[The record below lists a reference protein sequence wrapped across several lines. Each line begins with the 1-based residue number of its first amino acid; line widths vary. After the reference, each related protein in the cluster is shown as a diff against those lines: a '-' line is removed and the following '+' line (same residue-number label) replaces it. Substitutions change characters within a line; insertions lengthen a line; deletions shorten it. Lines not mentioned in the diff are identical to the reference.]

1 MSKWLNKAI
10 DGTYA
15 PRGAWSQEE
24 FDIAFLAK
32 ALSGTRLLYVF
43 QKAEGFP
50 SETTL
55 LRKRPIPELV
65 VSIGPP
71 TAPELNENIESFLGK
86 TGRKPAQ
93 NPIIG
98 QILMI
103 DGVALEEVCRYD
115 HRRGVILGVCREHT
129 STAPVLEVHT
139 LNDIHKISE
148 SLHEKKCHHGKDG
161 TVIALASITGDENYF
176 PVPLVL
182 SPSCKAETGDQL
194 SIWISHFLDIYRVH
208 PSGEKLHGP
217 IRTLATDGEATFRF
231 LRFLLGLVEDLDC
244 ESDLEKL
251 LYQLPGFNCVVGR
264 HGLLT
269 TCDPKH
275 IIKRFATMIR
285 SSLGILIGNTALHFD
300 DFLFTLTLMD
310 KLSDKQACE
319 LLNPADKQNVP
330 KAVNLIQ
337 TLNEQSDLTPD
348 DANPTRLSR
357 LNRVNL
363 FAIILSKFLLPF
375 VDVNMTLSQQIKSLS
390 IYSHLITALY
400 RKHRTS
406 FMNSVLFAD
415 SQSIVKNII
424 FTVARYQIL
433 DKSIK
438 YYVIL
443 EGTDRLEGVFSNART
458 QDHAH
463 NFDILQLAH
472 KLSVGAEINAI
483 FERNPKLD
491 RGHVRRNLHGARG
504 VDHVNPK
511 SWKGDVTVGN
521 VDLLKE
527 YLEACDEADSILQSY
542 LQKNE
547 QDIIV
552 DWPTLFANPK
562 IDHLRPLGTYVG
574 SRAADEAST
583 AEEGTAADDNDDEE
597 LISALLNM
605 SQRFNSTTADLGNEP
620 YHDTP
625 PQDDANHGL
634 DPVDNLNDSD
644 GILNPALSQMYI
656 EVEGGRKRHID
667 ALVAEY
673 LTAERARKSITRTL
687 RVKDIT
693 VEESIRRIE
702 KLNIPDIS
710 NEDTDIVK
718 SGDLGAFLVRLPQNV
733 ICVAVGEVLNF
744 RGASSRKLVG
754 SAKVEDLEVES
765 GPNALTVAIQVLDLT
780 ANVAGQN
787 ITWNWTKEYIQT
799 KENQQGFTT
808 QTQCVTRIPGF
819 NFFPITAG
827 IDIGADNR
835 PVWSIRNEDLRAIL
849 DVAWESLHPTTDEII
864 TNLEYLPQFFPIN
877 AQLPYKLPSGARQLL
892 VADPPV
898 QLAAKLD
905 PTQEIACKLCGE
917 TKILVSKMRDHVGAH
932 ILRALRIRGMDIDE
946 GDYAPH
952 PADIT
957 QVSTILIRD
966 AQ

>member
-1 MSKWLNKAI
+1 MMLSQNKIAGVSRILAILIRKGASPAAISRQLNEAI
-10 DGTYA
+10 DGTYS

-50 SETTL
+50 CETTL
-55 LRKRPIPELV
+55 LRKRPIPELM

-71 TAPELNENIESFLGK
+71 SISEFNANIESFLGK
-86 TGRKPAQ
+86 TGRQPAQ
-93 NPIIG
+93 NPTIG

-103 DGVALEEVCRYD
+103 DGIALEEVCRYD
-115 HRRGVILGVCREHT
+115 HQRGVILGVCREH
-129 STAPVLEVHT
+129 SSAAPIFEVHT
-139 LNDIHKISE
+139 FNDIHKISK
-148 SLHEKKCHHGKDG
+148 SLHEKKFHHGKDG
-161 TVIALASITGDENYF
+161 TMVALASITGDENYF

-194 SIWISHFLDIYRVH
+194 SIWITRFLEVYRTH
-208 PSGEKLHGP
+208 PSGKKLHGP
-217 IRTLATDGEATFRF
+217 IRTLATDGEATFRY

-244 ESDLEKL
+244 ESDLGKL
-251 LYQLPGFNCVVGR
+251 LYQLPGLNCVVGR

-285 SSLGILIGNTALHFD
+285 SSLGILIGNTALHFE
-300 DFLFTLTLMD
+300 DFRITLTVMD
-310 KLSDKQACE
+310 KLSNKQAHE
-319 LLNPADKQNVP
+319 LLDPADKQNVP
-330 KAVNLIQ
+330 KAVNLLQ
-337 TLNEQSDLTPD
+337 TLKEQSVLKPH
-348 DANPTRLSR
+348 DANPTRLFR
-357 LNRVNL
+357 LKRVNL
-363 FAIILSKFLLPF
+363 LAIILGKFLLPF
-375 VDVNMTLSQQIKSLS
+375 IDVNMTLSQQIKSLS
-390 IYSHLITALY
+390 TYSHIITALY

-415 SQSIVKNII
+415 SQSLVKNII

-458 QDHAH
+458 QDHAR

-472 KLSVGAEINAI
+472 KLSVGAEVNAI

-491 RGHVRRNLHGARG
+491 RGHVRRNLYKARG

-527 YLEACDEADSILQSY
+527 YLAARDEADSILKSY
-542 LQKNE
+542 LEKNE

-574 SRAADEAST
+574 SRAADETVTSGSEST
-583 AEEGTAADDNDDEE
+583 ADDDDDEE
-597 LISALLNM
+597 LIGALLNM
-605 SQRFNSTTADLGNEP
+605 SERINSTAADLGNEP

-625 PQDDANHGL
+625 PLDDANNP

-644 GILNPALSQMYI
+644 GILNPAPSQLRKMYI
-656 EVEGGRKRHID
+656 EIEGGRKQHID
-667 ALVAEY
+667 ALVAEF
-673 LTAERARKSITRTL
+673 LTAERARKSVTRTL

-702 KLNIPDIS
+702 KLNIPDIG
-710 NEDTDIVK
+710 NEETDLVK
-718 SGDLGAFLVRLPQNV
+718 SGDLGSFLV
-733 ICVAVGEVLNF
+733 
-744 RGASSRKLVG
+744 
-754 SAKVEDLEVES
+754 
-765 GPNALTVAIQVLDLT
+765 
-780 ANVAGQN
+780 
-787 ITWNWTKEYIQT
+787 
-799 KENQQGFTT
+799 
-808 QTQCVTRIPGF
+808 
-819 NFFPITAG
+819 
-827 IDIGADNR
+827 
-835 PVWSIRNEDLRAIL
+835 
-849 DVAWESLHPTTDEII
+849 
-864 TNLEYLPQFFPIN
+864 
-877 AQLPYKLPSGARQLL
+877 
-892 VADPPV
+892 
-898 QLAAKLD
+898 
-905 PTQEIACKLCGE
+905 
-917 TKILVSKMRDHVGAH
+917 
-932 ILRALRIRGMDIDE
+932 
-946 GDYAPH
+946 
-952 PADIT
+952 
-957 QVSTILIRD
+957 
-966 AQ
+966 